1 MPICELYNSLVMA
14 VLNDY
19 ETFNCFM
26 FHLLVLV
33 LVFVLSLL
41 ILTTRLL
48 RSIGMGKK
56 YCYQR
61 VSVW

>member
-1 MPICELYNSLVMA
+1 MA